1 MGEKNNLNL
10 LKIAGD
16 ACQVKCLLWFD
27 FVHIGVK
34 YINSGR
40 LDWQEVRINE
50 V

>member
-27 FVHIGVK
+27 FVHNRVRQI
-34 YINSGR
+34 ISGR
-40 LDWQEVRINE
+40 LEWQEVRIK
-50 V
+50 